1 VSQIHRMWRFM
12 QITHKQQ
19 DPLSLFCAWLP
30 RPELFIYNWLF
41 VSLSLC
47 FLLTV
52 HWTARLPLVSAGQG
66 INHAGKKWWVGRIAF
81 ERLRKLLLHGCVML

>member
-19 DPLSLFCAWLP
+19 YPLSLFCAWLP
-30 RPELFIYNWLF
+30 RPKLFIYNWLF
-41 VSLSLC
+41 VSLFLVDCTLDSKTAAC
-47 FLLTV
+47 FSGS
-52 HWTARLPLVSAGQG
+52 R